1 MEGCLKGYRDHNMY
15 SRMLLSSE
23 IHVTGYPL
31 IHRKSV
37 LVINVN
43 SSFLFTMPT
52 NLNGLFGLCFIFPPY
67 HTANTKLDNDDIDV
81 QFTKQVKAFSDK
93 ERLVQHTY
101 PSNQC
106 KHAGA
111 ISSCRLRT
119 AVGRRG
125 REAHTQNI
133 SWLEFRWAHCLEGQC
148 RSRFAFSLH

>member
-1 MEGCLKGYRDHNMY
+1 MEGCLKRYHDDNMY
-15 SRMLLSSE
+15 SRMLLPSE
-23 IHVTGYPL
+23 IYVTGYPL
-31 IHRKSV
+31 THRKSV

-93 ERLVQHTY
+93 ERLIQHTC
-101 PSNQC
+101 PSKQC

-111 ISSCRLRT
+111 ISSCRLTKKNCCWQERM
-119 AVGRRG
+119 GR
-125 REAHTQNI
+125 AH
-133 SWLEFRWAHCLEGQC
+133 SKH
-148 RSRFAFSLH
+148 